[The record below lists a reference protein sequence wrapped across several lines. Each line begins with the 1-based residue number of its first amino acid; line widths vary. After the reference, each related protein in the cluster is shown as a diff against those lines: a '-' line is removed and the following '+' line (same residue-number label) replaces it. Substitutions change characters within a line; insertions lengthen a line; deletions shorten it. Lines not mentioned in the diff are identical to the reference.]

1 MSKLICRAK
10 QKNGMTHVSI
20 GIGRTYSSKPKVI
33 ENVVNPINNYVEGY
47 FSKNAIE
54 FSERRRQHLKNQRV
68 LSSTFKSI
76 FNGRY

>member
-20 GIGRTYSSKPKVI
+20 GIGRTYSSKPKMI
-33 ENVVNPINNYVEGY
+33 ENIQNPLNFDERYVGKNPIQ
-47 FSKNAIE
+47 
-54 FSERRRQHLKNQRV
+54 FSEERRQHLKNQRIIQ
-68 LSSTFKSI
+68 STVKAI